1 MKGMPASYEKAD
13 QAPLLITRIPRVG
26 LAELQ
31 AAIDD
36 TIYWQQNP
44 ALTREDRIARDES
57 FVRLMQ
63 VRWHVEAALGGRRA
77 A

>member
-1 MKGMPASYEKAD
+1 MKAIPGKPDVAD
-13 QAPLLITRIPRVG
+13 QRPLFITAIPKVG
-26 LAELQ
+26 LIELQ

-36 TIYWQQNP
+36 TIYWQQHRP
-44 ALTREDRIARDES
+44 LTREDRIARDES

>member
-1 MKGMPASYEKAD
+1 MKGIVGKAEIAD
-13 QAPLLITRIPRVG
+13 QRPLLITRIPRVG
-26 LAELQ
+26 LVELQ

-36 TIYWQQNP
+36 TIYWQQHP
-44 ALTREDRIARDES
+44 PMTREDRIARDES

-63 VRWHVEAALGGRRA
+63 VRWHVEAALGGRKA